1 MKTFFQNTLILLII
15 LFLVSCKAVEL
26 RPDTAPASP
35 SPSSS
40 SSTPV
45 SSSPP
50 RIIAFEANPPYVPEG
65 SSFTLNWKTDNA
77 SEVHI
82 SGIGRV
88 SPTGQQTITPDKD
101 NIILTASNN
110 SGFPPATKQLPMHTV
125 MFSTIAPPG
134 VPLNQPVYIIADKN
148 KFYQYKKT
156 YRFKAISRVSDFSKV
171 RPATPQNTPPR
182 TTGVT
187 ATSVIRDHR
196 NSSAPSVIRDHRN
209 SSAPSVIRDH
219 RSLPAPQLLSPRN
232 QSRLNYYPRNLTLR
246 WKPVANAKSYIVE
259 IDCLNCCAR
268 GKWCRETGKTYKRIP
283 ALTHTQYRFQFVGAQ
298 AGRWRVQ
305 AVDRNGKAGKP
316 SQWYNFVFTR

>member
-35 SPSSS
+35 PPSSS

-50 RIIAFEANPPYVPEG
+50 RIIAFEANPSFVPEG
-65 SSFTLNWKTDNA
+65 SSLTLNWKTDNA

-88 SPTGQQTITPDKD
+88 SPSGQQTITSDKD

-110 SGFPPATKQLPMHTV
+110 SGFPPVTKILPRQMV
-125 MFSTIAPPG
+125 VFSTKAPPG
-134 VPLNQPVYIIADKN
+134 VPLNTPVYILADQN
-148 KFYQYKKT
+148 KLRNYKRTYQ
-156 YRFKAISRVSDFSKV
+156 FKPVNRVSDFGRLHPANPQIRTRPVGVV
-171 RPATPQNTPPR
+171 RVKPLPQAM
-182 TTGVT
+182 T
-187 ATSVIRDHR
+187 ATSVIH
-196 NSSAPSVIRDHRN
+196 
-209 SSAPSVIRDH
+209 DH
-219 RSLPAPQLLSPRN
+219 RSNLSAPQLLSPRN
-232 QSRLNYYPRNLTLR
+232 QSRINHYPRNLTLR
-246 WKPVANAKSYIVE
+246 WKPVANARSYIVE

-268 GKWCRETGKTYKRIP
+268 GKWCSETGKTYKRIP
-283 ALTHTQYRFQFVGAQ
+283 SLSSTQYKFQFIGAQ

-305 AVDRNGKAGKP
+305 AVDRNGKAGKQ
-316 SQWYNFVFTR
+316 SQWYNFRFTR